1 MVDELPAQ
9 ARKGRGAISNPDGR
23 FEPRQ
28 RVAIDDGWSHAA
40 AEPGDRSHDAAL
52 AQDGMIAAED
62 VDDDALPPLA
72 TTLTVDASRTI
83 IARNDSP
90 DVPFTQS
97 INPYRGCEHG
107 CIYCFARPSHGY
119 LGLSSGLDF
128 ETKLFFKP
136 EAAKLLRAELAK
148 PGYKPSAI
156 AFGTNTDPYQPAE
169 KQLRIT
175 RQLLEVLAE
184 HDHPLTIVT
193 KSASVVR
200 DIDILAPMARKR
212 LAKVFVSVTTLDRE
226 LSRRMEPR
234 ASTPRRRLDAI
245 RQLAEA
251 GIHVGVMTA
260 PVIPALTDH
269 ELESLLEAAAG
280 AGAISAGYVM
290 LRLPF
295 EIKDLFREWLESH
308 APLKA
313 DHVISR
319 VMQLRGGRLNDPE
332 FGSRMTG
339 QGVDAQLIARRF
351 RLACQRLG
359 LNRNDWSLDLS
370 QFRVP
375 AKPSPQLT
383 LF

>member
-1 MVDELPAQ
+1 MLAAMDDELPAR
-9 ARKGRGAISNPDGR
+9 ARKGRGAISNPEGR
-23 FEPRQ
+23 FEPRR
-28 RVAIDDGWSHAA
+28 RVAVDDGW
-40 AEPGDRSHDAAL
+40 GRSAGIPD
-52 AQDGMIAAED
+52 DE
-62 VDDDALPPLA
+62 DDAPAPA
-72 TTLTVDASRTI
+72 TTLTADASRTI

-90 DVPFTQS
+90 DIPFSQS

-119 LGLSSGLDF
+119 LGLSSGVDF
-128 ETKLFFKP
+128 ETRLFFKP
-136 EAAKLLRAELAK
+136 DAAKLLRAELAK
-148 PGYKPSAI
+148 PGYRPSAI
-156 AFGTNTDPYQPAE
+156 AFGTNTDPYQPVE
-169 KQLRIT
+169 KGLRVT

-193 KSASVVR
+193 KSASVTR
-200 DIDILAPMARKR
+200 DIDILAPMSQRR
-212 LAKVFVSVTTLDRE
+212 LAKVFVSLTTLDRE
-226 LSRRMEPR
+226 LARRMEPR
-234 ASTPRRRLDAI
+234 ASTPSRRLDAI
-245 RQLAEA
+245 RLLAQA
-251 GIHVGVMTA
+251 GIRVGVMTA

-269 ELESLLEAAAG
+269 ELEALLEAAAE
-280 AGAISAGYVM
+280 AGATSAGYVM

-295 EIKDLFREWLESH
+295 EIKDLFREWLRTH

-339 QGVDAQLIARRF
+339 QGVDAQLIAHRF

-359 LNRNDWSLDLS
+359 LDRNEWSLDLS
-370 QFRVP
+370 RFRVP
-375 AKPSPQLT
+375 ARPSPQLS